1 MPKDIVECSCVCTG
15 LSEKDKKYIMEYQKK
30 EMDDLEGKHI
40 ISPGSS
46 RNW

>member
-1 MPKDIVECSCVCTG
+1 MPKDIVECYVYI
-15 LSEKDKKYIMEYQKK
+15 LESEKDKKYIMEYQKK

-40 ISPGSS
+40 ISPSSS